1 MCPVGRLRREGI
13 AVGLGTDGAASNDN
27 QDMFGVLK
35 TAALLQKVHALD
47 PTRSRPPR

>member
-1 MCPVGRLRREGI
+1 M
-13 AVGLGTDGAASNDN
+13 GLGTDGAATNDN

-47 PTRSRPPR
+47 PTLSAPVR